1 MTQTG
6 ILEFF
11 KRIHPVVNDTC
22 ARMKEE
28 MSNARA
34 LTLQE
39 VGAPFVVLAVGIP
52 TALTFLLLELFLK
65 RIKELSVNN
74 FQNFS
79 LIVSRLKNRNVRES
93 FW

>member
-28 MSNARA
+28 LTNARA
-34 LTLQE
+34 LALQE
-39 VGAPFVVLAVGIP
+39 VGAPFVVLAVGIS
-52 TALTFLLLELFLK
+52 TALTFLILELFLK
-65 RIKELSVNN
+65 KMKELTLNY
-74 FQNFS
+74 FQNLMSIVS
-79 LIVSRLKNRNVRES
+79 LIKNSKR
-93 FW
+93 

>member
-6 ILEFF
+6 ILEYF

-28 MSNARA
+28 MANTRA

-39 VGAPFVVLAVGIP
+39 AGAAFVVFSVGIP
-52 TALTFLLLELFLK
+52 TALTFLLLEVFVKKMKKIPL
-65 RIKELSVNN
+65 NN
-74 FQNFS
+74 CPKFS
-79 LIVSRLKNRNVRES
+79 SMVSRLKNWRD
-93 FW
+93 